1 MKLESLQKGTYYVL
15 VHPELDESSYVDQPE
30 FNINAYGPSNV
41 TFSDETLDLQ
51 NLLNVN
57 YCGFEHLIGQHT

>member
-51 NLLNVN
+51 NQ
-57 YCGFEHLIGQHT
+57 GFSL

>member
-1 MKLESLQKGTYYVL
+1 LKLESLQKGTYYVL

-51 NLLNVN
+51 NQ
-57 YCGFEHLIGQHT
+57 GFSL